1 MNKDFKLDLEKD
13 FTEEEMAAIQ
23 PPEIN
28 LHSKEE
34 QIIDLYTNSDK
45 TVTTI
50 ANELKVSTR
59 TIYEVLAA
67 KRIKLKNAKASVQ
80 ARVAKIP
87 ADDKAEVVALYKNTR
102 MKVEELMELL
112 DVNKPTLYAILDE
125 AGAPRRKSSKEV
137 EVNDTITELAAMHT
151 SLPGLVQFEQVDNE
165 LRVTITKHAQ
175 SAFSKVTL
183 SYEV

>member
-1 MNKDFKLDLEKD
+1 MNKDFKLDLERD

-23 PPEIN
+23 PPKIN

-34 QIIDLYTNSDK
+34 QIIDLYTSSDK

-67 KRIKLKNAKASVQ
+67 KRIKLKRAVDSVQ
-80 ARVAKIP
+80 ARLANIP
-87 ADDKAEVVALYKNTR
+87 AEDKETIVELYTTTKTPV
-102 MKVEELMELL
+102 KQLMDVL
-112 DVNKPTLYAILDE
+112 DISKPTLYAILDE
-125 AGAPRRKSSKEV
+125 ANAPRRKSINEKKPAIIRV
-137 EVNDTITELAAMHT
+137 RRVGDELMV
-151 SLPGLVQFEQVDNE
+151 LL
-165 LRVTITKHAQ
+165 TKHGQ
-175 SAFSKVTL
+175 ESVNKVSV